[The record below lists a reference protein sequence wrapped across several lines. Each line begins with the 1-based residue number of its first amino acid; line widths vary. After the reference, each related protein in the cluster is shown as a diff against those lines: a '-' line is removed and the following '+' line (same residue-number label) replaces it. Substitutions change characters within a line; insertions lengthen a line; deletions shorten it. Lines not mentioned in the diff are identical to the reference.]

1 MINKDSKN
9 ITDYII
15 KEVGETIVSQNLIE
29 DNDKIVVAVSGGPD
43 SITLLDV
50 LVKLKR
56 ELNINYEIIVAH
68 VNHMIREES
77 EEEKVYVENMCK
89 KYGVEFNYLKTDV
102 KKISKIKKISEEMA
116 GRDERYRFFDE
127 LLNKKS
133 ANKIVV
139 AHNLDDN
146 AETVLLNIIRGTG
159 IKGLSGMQYKNGNI
173 IRPLL
178 NIKKCDILLYT
189 EENHLNPC
197 FDKTNNENVYLRNK
211 IRNILIPELKSE
223 YNSNIVQNIIRMSK
237 LLCIDD
243 SFLEEYTKGILDNT
257 IIAKEDKSITFNFSH
272 FDKTHEAINRRYVRC
287 LLSDL
292 DLLDGIQNVNI
303 EDILEHLN
311 KNIKGKKYIKKG
323 KFEVVILKKNV
334 AKIFVGEEI

>member
-102 KKISKIKKISEEMA
+102 KKI
-116 GRDERYRFFDE
+116 F
-127 LLNKKS
+127 
-133 ANKIVV
+133 
-139 AHNLDDN
+139 
-146 AETVLLNIIRGTG
+146 
-159 IKGLSGMQYKNGNI
+159 
-173 IRPLL
+173 
-178 NIKKCDILLYT
+178 
-189 EENHLNPC
+189 
-197 FDKTNNENVYLRNK
+197 
-211 IRNILIPELKSE
+211 
-223 YNSNIVQNIIRMSK
+223 
-237 LLCIDD
+237 
-243 SFLEEYTKGILDNT
+243 
-257 IIAKEDKSITFNFSH
+257 
-272 FDKTHEAINRRYVRC
+272 
-287 LLSDL
+287 
-292 DLLDGIQNVNI
+292 
-303 EDILEHLN
+303 
-311 KNIKGKKYIKKG
+311 
-323 KFEVVILKKNV
+323 
-334 AKIFVGEEI
+334 